1 MKSTNYSVKGA
12 FSAAFTATARRQLPG
27 ALIAAAVSAIV
38 SVIYALFYCTG
49 YYGYDNDISY
59 GVMMWGSAVLFIAAV
74 YSAISVGVMF
84 NAYFSRR
91 ACDYHFAMPFKR
103 SHLYHANFLF
113 GLTAIA
119 LLIAV
124 SVAVFSA
131 TAGIISAANP
141 EGKVTYIILTAEVL
155 KPLLTLLASLLAGY
169 SACTMCAAVSG
180 KWLQYA
186 VLVFIC
192 IFSVPVLL
200 IGVASRINSIWGVMV
215 SLFDFA
221 SITPVGVAAMLL
233 ISTFDYHSFH
243 KLAIV
248 IFGVSLFLLVFLLI
262 CRYAHIE
269 SIANW
274 EGDATRWLNFG
285 FVSFQPSE
293 IAKFAL
299 IVLFAHMIS
308 RNLDRMDT
316 FRYGVVPYVAIMGLV
331 AALIFLESHLSATLI
346 ILALGA
352 IMMFVGGTKPR
363 WFLIGGVLVAAVLL
377 FVVVTK
383 GGYQMDRIRIW
394 LDPFSSDLD
403 RDLTHQTRQSLY
415 AIGSGG
421 LLGVGLG
428 QSRQKYLYLPAP
440 QNDFIFAIVCEE
452 LGFVGALVIIVL
464 FALLIW
470 RGVYVSIHA
479 RDKFGMLLGLGITF
493 QVGLQAVLNICV
505 VTNTIPNTGISLP
518 FFSYGGTALLMLLGQ
533 MGILLNISRSANVEK
548 T

>member
-1 MKSTNYSVKGA
+1 MAAIGRTARGLRRIPGYRQPEPPRPRRQQPAEGA
-12 FSAAFTATARRQLPG
+12 SKRRPMRYKLFSLGAGLDMPLLIFILVLLAIGLVMLFSASYANSYYLQGNSYYYISRQ
-27 ALIAAAVSAIV
+27 
-38 SVIYALFYCTG
+38 
-49 YYGYDNDISY
+49 
-59 GVMMWGSAVLFIAAV
+59 
-74 YSAISVGVMF
+74 
-84 NAYFSRR
+84 
-91 ACDYHFAMPFKR
+91 
-103 SHLYHANFLF
+103 
-113 GLTAIA
+113 
-119 LLIAV
+119 
-124 SVAVFSA
+124 AVF
-131 TAGIISAANP
+131 
-141 EGKVTYIILTAEVL
+141 
-155 KPLLTLLASLLAGY
+155 
-169 SACTMCAAVSG
+169 AV
-180 KWLQYA
+180 
-186 VLVFIC
+186 F
-192 IFSVPVLL
+192 
-200 IGVASRINSIWGVMV
+200 
-215 SLFDFA
+215 
-221 SITPVGVAAMLL
+221 GVAAMLL

-394 LDPFSSDLD
+394 LNPFSSDLD

>member
-1 MKSTNYSVKGA
+1 MAAIGRTARGLRRTPGYRQPEPPRPRRQQPAEGA
-12 FSAAFTATARRQLPG
+12 PKRRPMRYKLFSLGAGLDMPLLIFILVLLAIGLVMLFSASYANSYYLQGNSYYYISRQ
-27 ALIAAAVSAIV
+27 
-38 SVIYALFYCTG
+38 
-49 YYGYDNDISY
+49 
-59 GVMMWGSAVLFIAAV
+59 
-74 YSAISVGVMF
+74 
-84 NAYFSRR
+84 
-91 ACDYHFAMPFKR
+91 
-103 SHLYHANFLF
+103 
-113 GLTAIA
+113 
-119 LLIAV
+119 
-124 SVAVFSA
+124 AVF
-131 TAGIISAANP
+131 
-141 EGKVTYIILTAEVL
+141 
-155 KPLLTLLASLLAGY
+155 
-169 SACTMCAAVSG
+169 AV
-180 KWLQYA
+180 
-186 VLVFIC
+186 F
-192 IFSVPVLL
+192 
-200 IGVASRINSIWGVMV
+200 
-215 SLFDFA
+215 
-221 SITPVGVAAMLL
+221 GVAAMLL

-421 LLGVGLG
+421 IFGKGLG
-428 QSRQKYLYLPAP
+428 QSIQKLGFLPEA
-440 QNDFIFAIVCEE
+440 QNDMIFSIICEE
-452 LGFVGALVIIVL
+452 LGLFGGIAVILLFVILCWRFMVIANNAPDLFGALLVVGVMGHIAIQVI
-464 FALLIW
+464 
-470 RGVYVSIHA
+470 
-479 RDKFGMLLGLGITF
+479 
-493 QVGLQAVLNICV
+493 LNIAV

-518 FFSYGGTALLMLLGQ
+518 FISYGGSSVMFLLIEIGMVLSVAR
-533 MGILLNISRSANVEK
+533 GIRLK
-548 T
+548 TV

>member
-1 MKSTNYSVKGA
+1 MSAIGRTARGLRRIPGYRQPEPPRPRRQQPAEGA
-12 FSAAFTATARRQLPG
+12 SKRRPMRYKLFSLGAGLDMPLLIFILVLLAIGLVMLFSASYANSYYLQGNSYYYISRQ
-27 ALIAAAVSAIV
+27 
-38 SVIYALFYCTG
+38 
-49 YYGYDNDISY
+49 
-59 GVMMWGSAVLFIAAV
+59 
-74 YSAISVGVMF
+74 
-84 NAYFSRR
+84 
-91 ACDYHFAMPFKR
+91 
-103 SHLYHANFLF
+103 
-113 GLTAIA
+113 
-119 LLIAV
+119 
-124 SVAVFSA
+124 AVF
-131 TAGIISAANP
+131 
-141 EGKVTYIILTAEVL
+141 
-155 KPLLTLLASLLAGY
+155 
-169 SACTMCAAVSG
+169 AV
-180 KWLQYA
+180 
-186 VLVFIC
+186 F
-192 IFSVPVLL
+192 
-200 IGVASRINSIWGVMV
+200 
-215 SLFDFA
+215 
-221 SITPVGVAAMLL
+221 GVAAMLL

-285 FVSFQPSE
+285 IVSFQPSE

>member
-1 MKSTNYSVKGA
+1 MAAIGRTARGLRRIPGYRQPEPPRPRRQQPAEGA
-12 FSAAFTATARRQLPG
+12 SKRRPMRYKLFSLGAGLDMPLLIFILVLLAIGLVMLFSASYANSYYLQGNSYYYISRQ
-27 ALIAAAVSAIV
+27 
-38 SVIYALFYCTG
+38 
-49 YYGYDNDISY
+49 
-59 GVMMWGSAVLFIAAV
+59 
-74 YSAISVGVMF
+74 
-84 NAYFSRR
+84 
-91 ACDYHFAMPFKR
+91 
-103 SHLYHANFLF
+103 
-113 GLTAIA
+113 
-119 LLIAV
+119 
-124 SVAVFSA
+124 AVF
-131 TAGIISAANP
+131 
-141 EGKVTYIILTAEVL
+141 
-155 KPLLTLLASLLAGY
+155 
-169 SACTMCAAVSG
+169 AV
-180 KWLQYA
+180 
-186 VLVFIC
+186 F
-192 IFSVPVLL
+192 
-200 IGVASRINSIWGVMV
+200 
-215 SLFDFA
+215 
-221 SITPVGVAAMLL
+221 GVAAMLL

-248 IFGVSLFLLVFLLI
+248 IFGIALFLLVFLLI

-274 EGDATRWLNFG
+274 EGDATRWLDFG

>member
-1 MKSTNYSVKGA
+1 MAAIGRTARGLRRTPGYRQPEPPRPRRQQPAEGA
-12 FSAAFTATARRQLPG
+12 SKRRPMRYKLFSLGAGLDMPLLIFILVLLAIGLVMLFSASYANSYYLQGNSYYYISRQ
-27 ALIAAAVSAIV
+27 
-38 SVIYALFYCTG
+38 
-49 YYGYDNDISY
+49 
-59 GVMMWGSAVLFIAAV
+59 
-74 YSAISVGVMF
+74 
-84 NAYFSRR
+84 
-91 ACDYHFAMPFKR
+91 
-103 SHLYHANFLF
+103 
-113 GLTAIA
+113 
-119 LLIAV
+119 
-124 SVAVFSA
+124 AVF
-131 TAGIISAANP
+131 
-141 EGKVTYIILTAEVL
+141 
-155 KPLLTLLASLLAGY
+155 
-169 SACTMCAAVSG
+169 AV
-180 KWLQYA
+180 
-186 VLVFIC
+186 F
-192 IFSVPVLL
+192 
-200 IGVASRINSIWGVMV
+200 
-215 SLFDFA
+215 
-221 SITPVGVAAMLL
+221 GVAAMLL

-518 FFSYGGTALLMLLGQ
+518 FFSYCGTALLMLLGQ